1 MEAGPSER
9 DPFLRLRRHLRQEVE
24 SGALL
29 QPPQDGGGAA
39 EESTALEKKEKPLP
53 RLNIHS
59 AFWILASIAVTYYFE
74 FFKTVKETIQ
84 ADRHKNLHSNL
95 FQHCIMARL
104 VISHPCVAVHSIY
117 GSCDAYIT
125 PGLGPLRCQ
134 EVCLYKEVTNLVQL

>member
-84 ADRHKNLHSNL
+84 ADRIEDYDAKYPVLIPVTTATFIAAAICFNIALWPVWSIKVSRSLPLQGSN
-95 FQHCIMARL
+95 
-104 VISHPCVAVHSIY
+104 
-117 GSCDAYIT
+117 
-125 PGLGPLRCQ
+125 
-134 EVCLYKEVTNLVQL
+134 